1 VNYAFGDIVKLTK
14 IQIIGI
20 VLGVIVLVSVI
31 GAVMMMSRPQ
41 QKENNPPVAS
51 FAVDKTS
58 VKINEPITFTSTSY
72 DPDGNETI
80 VKHIW
85 EFGDGSNKTGNLKT
99 VMHAYS
105 AQGIYTV
112 KLTVED
118 EAGAQGT
125 FTKTVSVTPEAYDEY
140 QNVTVVELLNNSQ
153 AYLEKKVRIS
163 DCIVADRGYYTANL
177 SNSTNFYVVD
187 DGGIK
192 GLNVY
197 TEPNST
203 RPLSIAY
210 NEKLTV
216 KGTFTTYKGAFELK
230 VSANTP
236 DDVVS
241 SGTFG
246 KNSYEPLSVATI
258 IANPE
263 AVNNSFVSVEH
274 AIVDWVNKSYKFTIK
289 DNSSNG
295 NITVYCEYGANST
308 SVSAGADISVR
319 GWFKYY
325 SKEGV
330 WEISVRNGTDDYVR
344 VLSENYIAVTVSELL
359 TNPDAYLNKSVELS
373 GVVYAYKV
381 HWNASNASDY
391 VSFYVVDNN
400 GVRGLNVYATYNAT
414 RPVSVAY
421 GDLLHIKGKFEI
433 YNNAYEIYVGKN
445 TTPDLIEKT
454 GSGGVNS
461 YQSYTNIN
469 TLFAS
474 TVVANSSFVSLK
486 DLVVDYVYASYK
498 FTVRDNS
505 SSQNITIYAE
515 YGANVPSVSAGMYV
529 NVSGWFTWY
538 SSGSYWEIVIRNAS
552 SDFVETY
559 GSGTYTQVT
568 VSELLNNPDAYLNKS
583 VELSGVVYAY
593 KVHWNASNA
602 SDYVS
607 FYVVDNNGVR
617 GLNVYATY
625 NATRPV
631 SVAYGDL
638 LHIKGKFE
646 IYNNAYEIYV
656 GKNTTPDLIEKTGSG
671 GVNSYQSYTNI
682 NTLFA
687 STVVANSSFVSLKDL
702 VVDYVYASY
711 KFTVRD
717 NSSSQNI
724 TIYAEYGANVPSVSA
739 GMYVNV
745 SGWFTWYSSGSYW
758 EIVIRNASSD
768 AVEAYTQSPYTQ
780 VSVSALLANPAGYN
794 NTEVYIHNAY
804 VDWAKTTYNFYV
816 KDSPADTV
824 NLTVYVSKNAH
835 AQSVYIGYYL
845 DIYGVFEWYASGGYW
860 EIYIRNYTDD
870 MVVALFSYQSCT
882 ISELLSNPVA
892 HLNQNVSIEYAIIT
906 NITANYYLFT
916 IQDNSTTQNL
926 TVYVQKNAT
935 SPATLS
941 VGQAVQIKGV
951 FKLYN
956 STYEIQVR
964 NYSSD
969 AVIVISFGITPN
981 GDEKICK
988 SIIPTLHIVPVA
1000 RDL

>member
-1 VNYAFGDIVKLTK
+1 
-14 IQIIGI
+14 
-20 VLGVIVLVSVI
+20 
-31 GAVMMMSRPQ
+31 
-41 QKENNPPVAS
+41 
-51 FAVDKTS
+51 
-58 VKINEPITFTSTSY
+58 
-72 DPDGNETI
+72 
-80 VKHIW
+80 
-85 EFGDGSNKTGNLKT
+85 
-99 VMHAYS
+99 
-105 AQGIYTV
+105 
-112 KLTVED
+112 
-118 EAGAQGT
+118 
-125 FTKTVSVTPEAYDEY
+125 
-140 QNVTVVELLNNSQ
+140 
-153 AYLEKKVRIS
+153 
-163 DCIVADRGYYTANL
+163 
-177 SNSTNFYVVD
+177 
-187 DGGIK
+187 
-192 GLNVY
+192 
-197 TEPNST
+197 
-203 RPLSIAY
+203 
-210 NEKLTV
+210 
-216 KGTFTTYKGAFELK
+216 
-230 VSANTP
+230 
-236 DDVVS
+236 
-241 SGTFG
+241 
-246 KNSYEPLSVATI
+246 
-258 IANPE
+258 
-263 AVNNSFVSVEH
+263 
-274 AIVDWVNKSYKFTIK
+274 
-289 DNSSNG
+289 
-295 NITVYCEYGANST
+295 
-308 SVSAGADISVR
+308 
-319 GWFKYY
+319 
-325 SKEGV
+325 
-330 WEISVRNGTDDYVR
+330 
-344 VLSENYIAVTVSELL
+344 VSELL
-359 TNPDAYLNKSVELS
+359 GNPDAYLNKSVELS

-400 GVRGLNVYATYNAT
+400 GVRGLNVYATYDAT

-474 TVVANSSFVSLK
+474 TAIANSSFVSLK
-486 DLVVDYVYASYK
+486 DLAVDYVYASYK
-498 FTVRDNS
+498 FTVS
-505 SSQNITIYAE
+505 
-515 YGANVPSVSAGMYV
+515 
-529 NVSGWFTWY
+529 
-538 SSGSYWEIVIRNAS
+538 
-552 SDFVETY
+552 
-559 GSGTYTQVT
+559 
-568 VSELLNNPDAYLNKS
+568 
-583 VELSGVVYAY
+583 
-593 KVHWNASNA
+593 
-602 SDYVS
+602 
-607 FYVVDNNGVR
+607 
-617 GLNVYATY
+617 
-625 NATRPV
+625 
-631 SVAYGDL
+631 
-638 LHIKGKFE
+638 
-646 IYNNAYEIYV
+646 
-656 GKNTTPDLIEKTGSG
+656 
-671 GVNSYQSYTNI
+671 
-682 NTLFA
+682 
-687 STVVANSSFVSLKDL
+687 
-702 VVDYVYASY
+702 
-711 KFTVRD
+711 D

-780 VSVSALLANPAGYN
+780 VSISALLANPAGYN